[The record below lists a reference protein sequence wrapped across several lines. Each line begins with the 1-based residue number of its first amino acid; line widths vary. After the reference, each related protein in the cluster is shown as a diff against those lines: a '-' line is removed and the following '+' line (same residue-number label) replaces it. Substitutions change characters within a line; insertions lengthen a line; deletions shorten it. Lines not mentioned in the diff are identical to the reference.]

1 MRTVKD
7 FFNWLMTKIDPS
19 HVVRLREEW
28 ERLPLKVFEA
38 IVMLHDDSAWP
49 ALWDAYDER
58 VAIMAEGRETT
69 DADLLK
75 AWESVLGLEV

>member
-19 HVVRLREEW
+19 DVVRLREEW

-38 IVMLHDDSAWP
+38 IALLTDDTDWP
-49 ALWDAYDER
+49 TLWDAYDER
-58 VAIMAEGRETT
+58 VAIMTEGRETT

-75 AWESVLGLEV
+75 AWESVLGIEV